1 MQFLQLSLLYLA
13 IEDKTELSDCYNAS
27 SYIRLVTIRSKR
39 YYRLY
44 LTPTGKEECYQIPR
58 GINVT
63 VFANAL
69 VDANGDFVPT
79 SFIVVNFS
87 YATTIGINIR
97 CLNCVDDTYLAS
109 DQVIITMES
118 AIHFTRV
125 VMGSVLTEK
134 GLQVNCF
141 QSSRTT
147 VDIDYIQLQVSNSQ
161 NCPQLISSANSNN
174 MKNLV
179 SADVFIVYLNG
190 DIDRYEKLVI
200 GTDFKTLRNP
210 PSWGSTNTFNATV
223 PNIGLKP
230 LSSSIQ
236 FIQFQLYFESTG
248 ATIMTSIQVNNY
260 TVIQLQKAYSSI
272 QFKVQGASAYLD
284 LVANTTVLSSGLQV
298 FQDYNNQITALQAD
312 SVQIQF
318 FGYSSR
324 IPTTYVLDG
333 TQVTSSVENYYQEPS
348 MSFTMK
354 TSTFQFSTGRTRM
367 QCKNLLE
374 SDCEANLKR
383 YLATNDSTYQFNMII
398 RFFKNGQMIKV
409 MNQNVGAATESC
421 FNEAVIKVEKQTLNI
436 ELGQAVSQCSL
447 SGQKVNLVLNMSQ
460 TNLDTLATTYQQFNS
475 SVDFAYSYT
484 IPLSTEQFSNL
495 ESYVLSPNSELS
507 QMLMVYVED
516 VLMDYV
522 SIDQLYISQE
532 DQFKQEAKNL
542 VVVVGIVSI
551 IICVCQILAPLVI
564 RKIAPIIQQR
574 KQLKMKVHITNNDD
588 M

>member
-1 MQFLQLSLLYLA
+1 
-13 IEDKTELSDCYNAS
+13 
-27 SYIRLVTIRSKR
+27 
-39 YYRLY
+39 
-44 LTPTGKEECYQIPR
+44 
-58 GINVT
+58 
-63 VFANAL
+63 
-69 VDANGDFVPT
+69 
-79 SFIVVNFS
+79 
-87 YATTIGINIR
+87 
-97 CLNCVDDTYLAS
+97 
-109 DQVIITMES
+109 
-118 AIHFTRV
+118 
-125 VMGSVLTEK
+125 
-134 GLQVNCF
+134 
-141 QSSRTT
+141 
-147 VDIDYIQLQVSNSQ
+147 
-161 NCPQLISSANSNN
+161 
-174 MKNLV
+174 
-179 SADVFIVYLNG
+179 
-190 DIDRYEKLVI
+190 
-200 GTDFKTLRNP
+200 
-210 PSWGSTNTFNATV
+210 
-223 PNIGLKP
+223 
-230 LSSSIQ
+230 
-236 FIQFQLYFESTG
+236 
-248 ATIMTSIQVNNY
+248 MTSIQVNNY

-460 TNLDTLATTYQQFNS
+460 TNLDTLVTTYQQFNS

-574 KQLKMKVHITNNDD
+574 KQLKMKVQITNNDD